1 MRLTSHSPNGL
12 FVPIC
17 PLMSRT
23 SCHAL
28 KEQECQA
35 RREAHVAEYRAR
47 ILMKAEFV
55 RLGARPSRKQ
65 WAKGRSR
72 RPSAA
77 QKAAQ
82 WAGRAVPVVAI
93 SGAMAIVPALTTGPQ
108 VHQAVAQT
116 SPHTITAQ
124 LDAAVQSGTSTQ
136 SSSGESSAVQS
147 DIANGNY
154 LLAVG
159 QYLMDNGYS
168 AAAAAGVASCVDG
181 ESGGNPE
188 AVGTGGGGPVRR
200 AATGSAPP
208 EQQNN

>member
-136 SSSGESSAVQS
+136 SSPGGTARGQS
-147 DIANGNY
+147 EIPTGTS
-154 LLAVG
+154 LLAVARSLVDTG
-159 QYLMDNGYS
+159 S
-168 AAAAAGVASCVDG
+168 WTAAAAGIASCVDG

-188 AVGTGGGGPVRR
+188 A
-200 AATGSAPP
+200 
-208 EQQNN
+208 

>member
-1 MRLTSHSPNGL
+1 
-12 FVPIC
+12 
-17 PLMSRT
+17 
-23 SCHAL
+23 
-28 KEQECQA
+28 
-35 RREAHVAEYRAR
+35 
-47 ILMKAEFV
+47 MKAEFV

-65 WAKGRSR
+65 WAKARHR

-82 WAGRAVPVVAI
+82 WAGMATPVVAI
-93 SGAMAIVPALTTGPQ
+93 SGAMAIVPALMTAPQ
-108 VHQAVAQT
+108 VHQVLAQT

-124 LDAAVQSGTSTQ
+124 LDAVVQSGTSTQ
-136 SSSGESSAVQS
+136 SSSGESPAVQS

-168 AAAAAGVASCVDG
+168 TAAAAGIASCVDG
-181 ESGGNPE
+181 ESGGTPE

-200 AATGSAPP
+200 EPARPGPP
-208 EQQNN
+208 P